1 MDNSIITT
9 YNLIAP
15 FIDGASEWKFFQ
27 DLYNPVYESQPRCVD
42 STYGVGE
49 GKYGGYDGWLIV
61 QYPHPVLRHREYSYS
76 VYRVV
81 GSFIFEVE
89 F

>member
-1 MDNSIITT
+1 MITT
-9 YNLIAP
+9 MDLIRP
-15 FIDGASEWKFFQ
+15 YVEDASDWRMFCDF
-27 DLYNPVYESQPRCVD
+27 YNPVYESEQRCSDV
-42 STYGVGE
+42 TYAVSE
-49 GKYGGYDGWLIV
+49 DVHGGYDGWLIV

-81 GSFIFEVE
+81 GSFVFEVE